1 LLDTSPKVEGR
12 GRKNPRS
19 FFMPIPYR
27 YVMFTWLAG
36 LQVSRANTQASRTH
50 LLNPYI

>member
-1 LLDTSPKVEGR
+1 LLNTSPKVEREGR
-12 GRKNPRS
+12 NVLS

-36 LQVSRANTQASRTH
+36 LQASRANTQASRTH

>member
-1 LLDTSPKVEGR
+1 MLNTSPRVEER
-12 GRKNPRS
+12 RRKNLRS

-50 LLNPYI
+50 LLNPLF